1 MGNVFQDITEE
12 GKVWRDDALNFKEE
26 AEYFFANQDPELFVA
41 PLSPE
46 RGVRTRGYSERP
58 SRLSDG
64 RGCHC
69 PSRAPASHGFEVQGS
84 SAPSSTP
91 KQFSEASADYF
102 RNEAEEMLAEPD
114 QVVAQLGSGESRSS
128 ARSLAHGWVPLQE
141 CTSLEGRVL
150 LTKERLVD
158 LYSFLPVSV
167 RFSECWKLIYC
178 PRIHGVSLQT
188 FYRQCEAWPGQSL
201 MLIQDSRGVVF
212 GGFSSSTWKVSKDR
226 LSYGLPECFIFTYGL
241 PQDGGA
247 LRMFPWAGGNRHF
260 MYSCLDGFGMGFD
273 GSFAVWIDQ
282 DFLHGISS
290 PSATFGNEAPIAS
303 ASMFVV
309 KHFECWAFDPM
320 PMDSRKASGVH
331 TTASS
336 SVSQNRKGRVERLRQ
351 EADEALR
358 FEAFA

>member
-1 MGNVFQDITEE
+1 MGNVFQDLTEE
-12 GKVWRDDALNFKEE
+12 GNVWRDVNFKEE
-26 AEYFFANQDPELFVA
+26 AEAFFANQSPELVVA
-41 PLSPE
+41 PLSPPPGL
-46 RGVRTRGYSERP
+46 RSWRSPQRP
-58 SRLSDG
+58 AQILDVEEGASATSAP
-64 RGCHC
+64 GC
-69 PSRAPASHGFEVQGS
+69 EVQGS
-84 SAPSSTP
+84 SAPSAAR

-102 RNEAEEMLAEPD
+102 RNEAEEMLREPD
-114 QVVAQLGSGESRSS
+114 QIVAQLGSGESRPNVHSVK
-128 ARSLAHGWVPLQE
+128 RGWVPLHE
-141 CTSLEGRVL
+141 CISLEGRVL

-201 MLIQDSRGVVF
+201 MLIQDTRGVVF
-212 GGFSSSTWKVSKDR
+212 GGFSSNTWKVSKDK

-241 PQDGGA
+241 PEDGGE
-247 LRMFPWAGGNRHF
+247 LRIFPWAGGNRHF
-260 MYSCLDGFGMGFD
+260 MYASLDGFGMGFD

-282 DFLHGISS
+282 EFLRGVSS

-309 KHFECWAFDPM
+309 KHFECWAFDTMSMGSPQACGTRITAS
-320 PMDSRKASGVH
+320 PSASQSRK
-331 TTASS
+331 
-336 SVSQNRKGRVERLRQ
+336 NRAERLRQ
-351 EADEALR
+351 EADDALR